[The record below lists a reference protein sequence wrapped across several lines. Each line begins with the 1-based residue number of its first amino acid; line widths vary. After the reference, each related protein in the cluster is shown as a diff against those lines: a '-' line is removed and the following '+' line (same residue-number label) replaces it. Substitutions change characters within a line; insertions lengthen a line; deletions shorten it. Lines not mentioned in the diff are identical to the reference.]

1 MESAKSLKAIFNV
14 ETNFLPNIHYAYC
27 AARSIPVLTP
37 SSVFALAVAEI
48 GLAVALSLARNVHQA
63 HADFQQGKE
72 KYGLEGNMNAELLT
86 GSTVGIL
93 GYGDLGRAVHKVL
106 AGFRN
111 QILVHDP
118 WLPDGLL

>member
-1 MESAKSLKAIFNV
+1 M
-14 ETNFLPNIHYAYC
+14 ETNFSQTSTTPIVQRG
-27 AARSIPVLTP
+27 RSVLTP

-48 GLAVALSLARNVHQA
+48 GLTMALSLARNVHQA

-93 GYGDLGRAVHKVL
+93 GYGDE
-106 AGFRN
+106 
-111 QILVHDP
+111 
-118 WLPDGLL
+118 DGLYTKS